1 MELSNDTERI
11 YRPGQV
17 LDHLRHS
24 GLGAKVTRPH
34 PFLATVPH
42 SVVHMDEAAN
52 AANTDFLL
60 LSLSFYLSSLLRK
73 FLILKSQALNKTNRQ
88 QEFLKMA
95 YLFI

>member
-1 MELSNDTERI
+1 MTQNASTG
-11 YRPGQV
+11 PGRYLTIQ
-17 LDHLRHS
+17 RHS

-42 SVVHMDEAAN
+42 SVVHMDGAAN

-60 LSLSFYLSSLLRK
+60 PSLSFYLFTLLRK
-73 FLILKSQALNKTNRQ
+73 FFILKSQALNKTNRQ